1 LSLSCF
7 RKLSDAWF
15 GVVLDDKRRVIS
27 CGFSLK
33 GKEDVSKLVLST
45 VPRFEEVSESGNDD
59 FALSV
64 LRSLSLIFQGK
75 DPEVVPAIAFENLPP
90 FTRESLMVTA
100 KIPRGYVSTYG
111 AVAAAAGSPRAA
123 RAVGNAEA
131 RNPFAPLVP
140 CHRVVSSTLE
150 LGGYGGGLPVKKA
163 FLVREGVI
171 FEGQKVSQRCLWT
184 PKRESS

>member
-1 LSLSCF
+1 MAVSCF
-7 RKLSDAWF
+7 RKLDEAWF
-15 GVVLDDKRRVIS
+15 GVILDDKKRVLS

-33 GKEDVSKLVLST
+33 GREDVSRQVLNA
-45 VPRFEEVSESGNDD
+45 VQGFPEVYESEDD
-59 FALSV
+59 DYALAV

-75 DPEVVPAIAFENLPP
+75 EPDVLPTIAFEYLPA
-90 FTRESLMVTA
+90 FTREALMVTA
-100 KIPRGYVSTYG
+100 KIPRSYVSTYG
-111 AVAAAAGSPRAA
+111 AVAAAAGRPRAA

-163 FLVREGVI
+163 FLAREGVL
-171 FEGQKVSQRCLWT
+171 FKGEKVSQRSLWT
-184 PKRESS
+184 KWDSS